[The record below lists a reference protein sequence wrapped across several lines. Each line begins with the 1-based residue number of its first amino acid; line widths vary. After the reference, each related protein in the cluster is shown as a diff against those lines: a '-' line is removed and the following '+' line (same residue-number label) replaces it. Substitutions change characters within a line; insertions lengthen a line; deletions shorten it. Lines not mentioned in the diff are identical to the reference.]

1 MSYVWIKTKSTGVR
15 YREHPTRKH
24 GIRFDRYFTIR
35 YKLNGKV
42 KEEALG
48 WESQGWTEK
57 KAVARLSEL
66 KEAQRTGIGEIT
78 LADKR
83 KVAKEKAKADA
94 MALEQKAKDNIT
106 FSEVF
111 QKYIEQAF
119 QDKERKTCIEE
130 QSKYNK
136 WILPLFENKPL
147 KEISP
152 FMLEKLKKVMAYA
165 GKAPRT
171 ITYVLALIRQVFNY
185 AKNHDLYHG
194 DNPVS
199 KVKKP
204 SEDNRRVRFLSHEE
218 ADLLLNEL
226 AKISPMLHNIS
237 LLSLHC
243 GLRAGEIFNLEWNDI
258 DFANE
263 TILIKDIK
271 SGRNRNAIMTKD
283 IKAMFE
289 KMDKAAHTNVVFP
302 SRKGEKTAEV
312 SRSFD
317 RTIEKL
323 GFNRGIMDRR
333 QKVVFH
339 TLRHTYAS
347 WLVMS
352 GVDLYTVQRLMGHST
367 ISMTERYS
375 HLAPNHLKKAVSM
388 MENSLNKN
396 KVVGINE
403 LRKEA

>member
-1 MSYVWIKTKSTGVR
+1 MSFNWIKTKTTGVR

-35 YKLNGKV
+35 YKLNGKD

-57 KAVARLSEL
+57 KAAARLSEL

-83 KVAKEKAKADA
+83 KVAQKKAEAEA

-106 FSEVF
+106 FSELF
-111 QKYIEQAF
+111 QRYIEQAL

-136 WILPLFENKPL
+136 WILPLFGNKPL

-152 FMLEKLKKVMAYA
+152 FLLEKLKKVMADE

-185 AKNHDLYHG
+185 AKNHDLYQG

-218 ADLLLNEL
+218 ANLLLNEL
-226 AKISPMLHNIS
+226 AKVSPMLHNIS

-243 GLRAGEIFNLEWNDI
+243 GLRAGEIFNLEWTDI
-258 DFANE
+258 DFTNE
-263 TILIKDIK
+263 TILIKDTK

-283 IKAMFE
+283 VKAMFE
-289 KMDKAAHTNVVFP
+289 KMDKDFHTNIVFL
-302 SRKGEKTAEV
+302 SRKGKKTTEV

-317 RTIEKL
+317 RTIDKI
-323 GFNRGIMDRR
+323 GFNRGITDRR

-367 ISMTERYS
+367 IAMTERYS

-388 MENSLNKN
+388 MESCLNEDKITSFDN
-396 KVVGINE
+396 

>member
-1 MSYVWIKTKSTGVR
+1 M
-15 YREHPTRKH
+15 
-24 GIRFDRYFTIR
+24 
-35 YKLNGKV
+35 
-42 KEEALG
+42 G

-78 LADKR
+78 LAGKR
-83 KVAKEKAKADA
+83 RVAKEKADVEA
-94 MALEQKAKDNIT
+94 MVLEQMAKDNIT

-111 QKYIEQAF
+111 QRYIEQAF
-119 QDKERKTCIEE
+119 EDKEKKTCIEE

-136 WILPLFENKPL
+136 WILPLFKNKPL
-147 KEISP
+147 KEISL
-152 FMLEKLKKVMAYA
+152 FMLEKLKKCMADEE
-165 GKAPRT
+165 KAPRT

-204 SEDNRRVRFLSHEE
+204 SEDNRRVHFLSHEE

-226 AKISPMLHNIS
+226 ARVSPMLYNIS

-243 GLRAGEIFNLEWNDI
+243 GLRAGEIFNLEWSDI

-263 TILIKDIK
+263 TILIKDTK
-271 SGRNRNAIMTKD
+271 SGRNRNAITTKNV
-283 IKAMFE
+283 KTMFE
-289 KMDKAAHTNVVFP
+289 KMDKYDHTNIVFL
-302 SRKGEKTAEV
+302 SRKGEKTTEV

-317 RTIEKL
+317 RAIDKL
-323 GFNRGIMDRR
+323 GFNKGIMARR

-339 TLRHTYAS
+339 TLRYTYAS
-347 WLVMS
+347 WLVIS
-352 GVDLYTVQRLMGHST
+352 GVDLYTIQRLMGHST
-367 ISMTERYS
+367 ISMTEIFAFS
-375 HLAPNHLKKAVSM
+375 FKS
-388 MENSLNKN
+388 S
-396 KVVGINE
+396 
-403 LRKEA
+403 